1 VFEQLFKI
9 AVFTLLVY
17 IAVITKEIRKTM
29 ADDFSKLEQA
39 QLDNATAIDN
49 AVSEINDLVAK
60 LGATPPSN
68 QPEIDKITEAINA
81 KTAALAAA
89 AKVPAT

>member
-1 VFEQLFKI
+1 
-9 AVFTLLVY
+9 
-17 IAVITKEIRKTM
+17 M

>member
-1 VFEQLFKI
+1 MFEQLFKI